1 LLSQIKRYNVLYIS
15 LDFIKDTYQHMDKR
29 HLEKETGLVNR
40 FIEYKEFIKDKHVE
54 FVIKKTERIVY
65 GVYLL
70 SNFIPRTEALH
81 GDLKRTSHA
90 LLRVVTQF
98 PQTTGIK
105 TSLIDEIHAHLQ
117 YLSSLLSLS
126 CLSGYISESNIEI
139 FKTEI
144 NYLHKHVE
152 ELSTKSVSETGQLQV
167 KQDMFVVGQTK
178 QAKAGQDTPTSIKD
192 IPSKRQP
199 KMSFIKDKKPLQKPH
214 LTASPKQTEIPKG
227 DREEKILQVIR
238 DRGTVSIK
246 DISSVIFDCSEK
258 TIQRMLQALIDKGQ
272 VRKEGERRW
281 AKYKLV

>member
-1 LLSQIKRYNVLYIS
+1 
-15 LDFIKDTYQHMDKR
+15 MDKR

-40 FIEYKEFIKDKHVE
+40 FIEYKDFIKDKHVE

-70 SNFIPRTEALH
+70 SNFIPQSEALH
-81 GDLKRTSHA
+81 SDLKKTSHA
-90 LLRVVTQF
+90 LLRVTTQF

-105 TSLIDEIHAHLQ
+105 TVHVDEIHAHFQ
-117 YLSSLLSLS
+117 YLSSLLTLS

-152 ELSTKSVSETGQLQV
+152 ELSTKSVSETGQLQL
-167 KQDMFVVGQTK
+167 KQDLFVVGQ
-178 QAKAGQDTPTSIKD
+178 S
-192 IPSKRQP
+192 RQP
-199 KMSFIKDKKPLQKPH
+199 KTRTEEQAFVKDKSEKKASLVSFIKDTKIPKKRD
-214 LTASPKQTEIPKG
+214 LTVPSNQTEMPKE
-227 DREEKILQVIR
+227 DREEKIIQVVR
-238 DRGTVSIK
+238 DKGTVSIK

-258 TIQRMLQALIDKGQ
+258 TIQRTLQTLIDKGQ
-272 VRKEGERRW
+272 IRKEGERRW